1 MLKRFV
7 SSTAVAAF
15 VALCAAIPLRAEVL
29 EQVLVKVNGDI
40 VTKTEFERLQV
51 ELLRQK
57 PELQNATADSPALQ
71 QAVAQ
76 STPQLILQAVDELL
90 MVQRG
95 KELGYTMG
103 DDQFKSVLD
112 SIKKDNNIDTDEKF
126 TEALKQ
132 ENMTLADLRKQL
144 EKNML
149 ETRVQQNE
157 VVAKIS
163 VTEDEA
169 HAYYDAHKNDF
180 TTPSSLMLREILV
193 NVPAD
198 ARGVNVATDD
208 AAKAKLQDIRN
219 RVLGG
224 EPFAKIAGDV
234 SDSASKANGGLIG
247 PISMDDLA
255 PQMQQA
261 IGKLKPGETS
271 DVMRLQRGYEIFQL
285 ESKTDPVVK
294 GYDAAHTDIT
304 DKIAEDKRK
313 VETAKYIEKLRGNA
327 SITWHNDELK
337 KAYEQAL
344 ADRQKE
350 IGIEPPKAPAPTK

>member
-1 MLKRFV
+1 MLKRLV
-7 SSTAVAAF
+7 SSAAIAALI
-15 VALCAAIPLRAEVL
+15 ALCASIPLRAEVL

-51 ELLRQK
+51 EFLRQK
-57 PELQNATADSPALQ
+57 PELQNASADSPALQ
-71 QAVAQ
+71 QAVAA

-95 KELGYTMG
+95 KELGYTMS

-126 TEALKQ
+126 NEALKQ

-157 VVAKIS
+157 VIGKIS

-169 HAYYDAHKNDF
+169 HAYYDAHKGEF
-180 TTPSSLMLREILV
+180 TTPASLMLREILV

-198 ARGVNVATDD
+198 ARGVNVAADD
-208 AAKAKLQDIRN
+208 AAKAKIQDIHN

-224 EPFAKIAGDV
+224 EPFAKLAGEV
-234 SDSASKANGGLIG
+234 SDSASKTNGGLIG

-261 IGKLKPGETS
+261 IGKLKQGEIS
-271 DVMRLQRGYEIFQL
+271 DPMRLQRGYEIF
-285 ESKTDPVVK
+285 EVDSKTEPKVK
-294 GYDAAHTDIT
+294 SYDDAHTEIT
-304 DKIAEDKRK
+304 DKIAEEKRK
-313 VETAKYIEKLRGNA
+313 VETQKYLEKLRASA

-337 KAYEQAL
+337 KAYDQAL
-344 ADRQKE
+344 AERQKE
-350 IGIEPPKAPAPTK
+350 LGS